1 MTRVTIEIV
10 RDAGVQGGGKALL
23 LLHGLAEVPT
33 PATFRIDLIDDEAM
47 LAPARRGWPAGDLTP
62 LSARLG
68 EKGVELLIGPDVVD
82 APLLLPGTPVAI
94 SVPAAGLRQEL
105 RWPSLP
111 VSKVERRAAVVV
123 SGEQRAASIAA
134 RAEAQRT
141 ELARITAARLE
152 AEREEREAALAL
164 LESKRVTPA
173 AAVPRV
179 AAGNDARGG
188 GAAMVAAA
196 AAAHAVS
203 GIRNAEPVVATA
215 TTPPPLP
222 NTTVKVAEHAETR
235 VDPNGVA
242 TATEP
247 PSAANVRAPTNTATA
262 DQTADRID
270 APRPASTTLALDGA
284 PSPRAAGVAH
294 AEDIAV
300 AESASAVL
308 SRQVASRAAPRA
320 SSSTLQWSFGLG
332 FLVASGLAIAATYLF
347 NGEDI
352 DGRRRSEDLARL
364 LRIEADTLREQV
376 SEQAEARRRIEAES
390 SRKLADAEAER
401 KRLLADAAAAVGRAD
416 AEAARRAAAEAEA
429 AQRAEA
435 ERQQRLAGEEA
446 ARRAAAEAE
455 AAQRAEAERQQRLAE
470 AEAARKAAAE
480 AEAVQRAEAERQQ
493 RLAGEE
499 AARKAAAEAEVAQR
513 AEAERRQ
520 KLAEAEAA
528 RKAAAEAEAAQ
539 RAEVELQQKLAADAA
554 TRRAQESDAAHRREV
569 EHLKSEARDVGAHR
583 SAEIADAAQAR
594 RRTDGEALRTA
605 DVAAPPNTEAPAETR
620 PAAARVAA
628 LATPAAEPVVPVV
641 VAVKP
646 GVSTAP
652 RAGGLADVA
661 IRAPAHAGQRVSI
674 AYASMTLVRTLD
686 KAGNLDLVLDLVEG
700 DGEAVVS
707 FSDGASE
714 RIAVRSSD
722 GDKLRK
728 VAILWDS
735 PVDLDLHALE
745 YGGRIGGAGHL
756 WSSAPG
762 SGEAAFARL
771 AATERSHG
779 FLSTVDDGRGAGAKL
794 EVYTIWLAQAQRS
807 GIISFAIDNVTRGD
821 VPSGDHCGE
830 GSLASVPF
838 TVIRYA
844 PDAAPTRESV
854 MLSPAP
860 CGQPLG
866 AEGRLNRAAIEALR
880 IRQ

>member
-23 LLHGLAEVPT
+23 LLHGLAEVPK

-47 LAPARRGWPAGDLTP
+47 VAPARRGWPAGDLTP

-152 AEREEREAALAL
+152 AERVEREAALAL

-196 AAAHAVS
+196 AAAHAVA

-247 PSAANVRAPTNTATA
+247 PSAANVTAPTNTATA

-270 APRPASTTLALDGA
+270 APRPASTTPALDGA

-352 DGRRRSEDLARL
+352 DGRRRSEDLARQ

-435 ERQQRLAGEEA
+435 ERQQRLA
-446 ARRAAAEAE
+446 
-455 AAQRAEAERQQRLAE
+455 E

-480 AEAVQRAEAERQQ
+480 AEAVQRAETERQ
-493 RLAGEE
+493 
-499 AARKAAAEAEVAQR
+499 
-513 AEAERRQ
+513 Q

-605 DVAAPPNTEAPAETR
+605 GVAVPPNTEAPAETR
-620 PAAARVAA
+620 PAAPAAARVAA

-728 VAILWDS
+728 VDILWDS

-762 SGEAAFARL
+762 SGEAAFAKL